1 MKKKS
6 IALTLLMCALLILSA
21 CGNKAVMESNRDPYI
36 PGAPTAEAPE
46 ISYGKTDSVTN
57 GNVKPDGSSA
67 PSDSGGD
74 IYTNDGNKI
83 IRTANMTV
91 QTTEF
96 DASAAALKALTEK
109 YGGYFESAEVS
120 GGGYYDRY
128 ASRSGHY
135 VVRIPKEN
143 FVAFRDGSGSI
154 GHVYSISESSQDVG
168 EAYYDT
174 EARLATLTTKRDRL
188 LALLEKAEYMED
200 IIALEHALADVQ
212 YEIDMHTS
220 TLRKYD
226 SLIDYSTFRI
236 RLDEVI
242 EYRDE
247 PSVKESFGSRLL
259 SSLKAGFRSFGN
271 NVQDFA
277 IWFARNLI
285 GVVIFAAVVVVV
297 VIIARKKIRVRRER
311 KNVSE

>member
-1 MKKKS
+1 MKKK
-6 IALTLLMCALLILSA
+6 IVVLVLVLCLLMTLFGCGRKSAALDRIET
-21 CGNKAVMESNRDPYI
+21 ESISHNI
-36 PGAPTAEAPE
+36 PAADAPDTDYSKMDSMVGGESKPE
-46 ISYGKTDSVTN
+46 N
-57 GNVKPDGSSA
+57 A
-67 PSDSGGD
+67 PSASGD

-83 IRTANMTV
+83 IRTASMTI

-96 DASAAALKALTEK
+96 DASTAALKALTEK

-120 GGGYYDRY
+120 GGGYYDQY

-143 FVAFRDGSGSI
+143 FVSFRDGTGSI
-154 GHVYSISESSQDVG
+154 GHVYSISENSQDVG

-200 IIALEHALADVQ
+200 IISLESALADVQ

-236 RLDEVI
+236 RLEEVI

-247 PSVKESFGSRLL
+247 PGVKESFGSRLV
-259 SSLKAGFRSFGN
+259 SSLKAGFRSFGSN
-271 NVQDFA
+271 LQDFA
-277 IWFARNLI
+277 IWLARNLI
-285 GVVIFAAVVVVV
+285 GVVILAAVVVVV
-297 VIIARKKIRVRRER
+297 VIVAGKKIRRRRER
-311 KNVSE
+311 KSQGE